1 MNNKELLDVY
11 NEKGKTTGKIV
22 ERGTKDEDFAPGE
35 HIAIAQ
41 IYIENDKGEFLFE
54 KNNKKVGFPYV
65 PVGGHIT
72 SGETPKETIIR
83 EVKEEIGI
91 DISNDD
97 IVELGFFV
105 VDFPVRFL
113 FYVKKNIN
121 RKDLK
126 LQESEVKDIIY
137 LTREDIR
144 TGLEYGLI
152 KKVHN
157 ETFNRVIEYID
168 K

>member
-1 MNNKELLDVY
+1 MELLDVY
-11 NEKGKTTGKIV
+11 NEEGKTTGKIV

-65 PVGGHIT
+65 PVGGHVS

>member
-11 NEKGKTTGKIV
+11 NEDGKTTGKIV
-22 ERGTKDEDFAPGE
+22 ERGTKDEDFAKGE

-41 IYIENDKGEFLFE
+41 IYIQNDKGEFLFE

-65 PVGGHIT
+65 PVGGHVT
-72 SGETPKETIIR
+72 SGETPKETVIR

-97 IVELGFFV
+97 VIPLGFV
-105 VDFPVRFL
+105 VLDFPVRFI
-113 FYVKKNIN
+113 FYVKKNIDN
-121 RKDLK
+121 KDLK
-126 LQESEVKDIIY
+126 LQESEVKGFIY
-137 LTREDIR
+137 LTKEDIR
-144 TGLEYGLI
+144 TGIEYGLI
-152 KKVHN
+152 KKVHS
-157 ETFNRVIEYID
+157 ETFNRVIEYLE